1 MSDKRHGPPPGLDDG
16 LEDRTIQYSPDL
28 IPALKYRTGR
38 FLVRTSDGKRLESTA
53 DLPLVRLGS
62 ARKNDVVVPDG
73 SVSRFHCELRH
84 TESGFLL
91 TDLGSTNGTVV
102 GALRIKEAYVQDE
115 VIIQLGRASVRFIP
129 GKEVARVDASK
140 ANRFGKLVGR
150 SQKMRE
156 IFGILEKLAA
166 TDLGVL
172 VQGETGTGKDVVARA
187 IHEAGPRSSGPFV
200 VFDAGAVS
208 PNLIESEL
216 FGHERGAFTGA
227 TEQRKGA
234 FEQANGGTLFI
245 DEIGELALELQP
257 KLLRALEQRE
267 IQRVGGNKRIPVDV
281 RVVCATNRNLADEV
295 KAGHF
300 RNDLF
305 FRISVVVLRLPPLRD
320 RREDI
325 ELLVPVFLKSAPGAG
340 KDAPVRE
347 ASKEAL
353 AALTKYDWPGNVREL
368 RNVIETA
375 LALCSG
381 PVLEPADLHIS
392 RDDDASFM
400 DDPAASAADGAGA
413 TSLAGKTLESIEKE
427 AIAQT
432 LSDLNG
438 NRSAA
443 ARALGIAPS
452 TLYLKLKKYDIS

>member
-1 MSDKRHGPPPGLDDG
+1 MIPKRPGPPPGLDDG
-16 LEDRTIQYSPDL
+16 LEDRTVQYSPDL
-28 IPALKYRTGR
+28 MPALKYRVGR
-38 FLVRTSDGKRLESTA
+38 FLVRTSDGQRLEKTI

-62 ARKNDVVVPDG
+62 AHKNDVMVPDS

-102 GALRIKEAYVQDE
+102 GSLKVKEAYVQDE
-115 VIIQLGRASVRFIP
+115 TILQLGRATVRFIP
-129 GKEVARVDASK
+129 GKEIARVDASK
-140 ANRFGKLVGR
+140 ALSFGKLVGR

-172 VQGETGTGKDVVARA
+172 VQGETGTGKDVVALA
-187 IHEAGPRSSGPFV
+187 VHEAGPRSAGPFV

-281 RVVCATNRNLADEV
+281 RVVCATNRNLAEEV
-295 KAGHF
+295 KSGHF

-305 FRISVVVLRLPPLRD
+305 FRISVVVLHLPPLRD

-325 ELLVPVFLKSAPGAG
+325 ELLVPVFIKKAPGG
-340 KDAPVRE
+340 DQDKSVRE
-347 ASKEAL
+347 ASKEAIS
-353 AALTKYDWPGNVREL
+353 ALMAYDWPGNVREL

-381 PVLEPADLHIS
+381 AVLEPGDLMIR
-392 RDDDASFM
+392 RDEEAM
-400 DDPAASAADGAGA
+400 ENEDPAVVQSGADGS
-413 TSLAGKTLESIEKE
+413 SLAGKTLESIERA

-432 LSDLNG
+432 LAEVDG

-452 TLYLKLKKYDIS
+452 TLYLKLKKYEIS

>member
-1 MSDKRHGPPPGLDDG
+1 MIPKRPGPPPGLDDG
-16 LEDRTIQYSPDL
+16 LEDRTVQYSPDL
-28 IPALKYRTGR
+28 MPALKYRVGR
-38 FLVRTSDGKRLESTA
+38 FLVRTSDGQRLEKTI

-62 ARKNDVVVPDG
+62 ACKNDVMVPDS

-102 GALRIKEAYVQDE
+102 GSLKVKEAYVQDE
-115 VIIQLGRASVRFIP
+115 TILQLGRATVRFIP
-129 GKEVARVDASK
+129 GKEIARVDASK
-140 ANRFGKLVGR
+140 ALSFGKLVGR

-172 VQGETGTGKDVVARA
+172 VQGETGTGKDVVALA
-187 IHEAGPRSSGPFV
+187 VHEAGPRSAGPFV

-281 RVVCATNRNLADEV
+281 RVVCATNRNLAEEV
-295 KAGHF
+295 KSGHF

-305 FRISVVVLRLPPLRD
+305 FRISVVVLHLPPLRD

-325 ELLVPVFLKSAPGAG
+325 ELLVPVFIKKAPGG
-340 KDAPVRE
+340 DQDKSVRE
-347 ASKEAL
+347 ASKEAIS
-353 AALTKYDWPGNVREL
+353 ALMAYDWPGNVREL

-381 PVLEPADLHIS
+381 AVLEPGDLMIR
-392 RDDDASFM
+392 RDEEAM
-400 DDPAASAADGAGA
+400 ENEDPAVVQSGADGS
-413 TSLAGKTLESIEKE
+413 SLAGKTLESIERA

-432 LSDLNG
+432 LAEVDG

-452 TLYLKLKKYDIS
+452 TLYLKLKKYEIS

>member
-1 MSDKRHGPPPGLDDG
+1 MTDKRPGPPLGLDDG
-16 LEDRTIQYSPDL
+16 LEDRTVQYSPDL
-28 IPALKYRTGR
+28 MPALKYRVGR
-38 FLVRTSDGKRLESTA
+38 FLVRTSDGQRLEKTI

-62 ARKNDVVVPDG
+62 AQKNDVVVPDS

-84 TESGFLL
+84 TDSGFLL

-102 GALRIKEAYVQDE
+102 GALRVKEAYVQDE
-115 VIIQLGRASVRFIP
+115 TILNLGRASVRFIP
-129 GKEVARVDASK
+129 GKEIARVDASK
-140 ANRFGKLVGR
+140 ALSFGKLVGR

-172 VQGETGTGKDVVARA
+172 VQGETGTGKDVVALA

-267 IQRVGGNKRIPVDV
+267 IQRVGGSKRIPVDV

-295 KAGHF
+295 RAGHF

-305 FRISVVVLRLPPLRD
+305 FRISVVVLHLPPLRD

-325 ELLVPVFLKSAPGAG
+325 ELLVPVFINKAPGGGSTSA
-340 KDAPVRE
+340 VRE
-347 ASKEAL
+347 ASKQAISAL
-353 AALTKYDWPGNVREL
+353 MRHDWPGNVREL

-381 PVLEPADLHIS
+381 PVLEPSDLMIT
-392 RDDDASFM
+392 RDDDAVAE
-400 DDPAASAADGAGA
+400 DEVAVVQGDEGA
-413 TSLAGKTLESIEKE
+413 SLAGKTLESIERA

-432 LSDLNG
+432 LTAVDG

-452 TLYLKLKKYDIS
+452 TLYLKLKKYEIS